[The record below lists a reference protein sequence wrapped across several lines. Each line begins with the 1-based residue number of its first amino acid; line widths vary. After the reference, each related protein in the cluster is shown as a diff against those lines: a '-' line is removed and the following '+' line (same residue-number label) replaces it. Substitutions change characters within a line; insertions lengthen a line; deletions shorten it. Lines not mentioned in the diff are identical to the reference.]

1 MSSESVLVQKMRKV
15 SRGGGGNVIRIPSEI
30 KEYVKEGDSIDLTV
44 KIEGKELIIIAV
56 KSLFSFD
63 VEDIRNVAKGYK
75 LTEKENKIIG
85 DVQIFQ
91 AEKNSISL
99 SFTKNLL
106 EKLSPAYVTVSFK
119 KSDVDYDG
127 YSNVLDRAKKLKKEF
142 DVITLPEG
150 DLNTINLLKDPK
162 RYKLTEKKAIESL
175 RKSGRKV
182 GVSVTIR
189 FNSMKNTLDQI
200 TSTLNKLS

>member
-1 MSSESVLVQKMRKV
+1 MSSENVLVQKMRKV
-15 SRGGGGNVIRIPSEI
+15 TWSGGGNVIRVPLEL
-30 KEYVKEGDSIDLTV
+30 KEYVKKGDPIEQSF
-44 KIEGKELIIIAV
+44 KIEGKKLIIIAV
-56 KSLFSFD
+56 KSLFNFD
-63 VEDIRNVAKGYK
+63 IEDIRNAAKGYE
-75 LTEKENKIIG
+75 LTETENKIIG

-91 AEKNSISL
+91 AEKNNISL
-99 SFTKNLL
+99 SFTKNRL

-127 YSNVLDRAKKLKKEF
+127 YSNILDRAKKLKKEF

-182 GVSVTIR
+182 GVSVTVR

-200 TSTLNKLS
+200 TSALSKLS